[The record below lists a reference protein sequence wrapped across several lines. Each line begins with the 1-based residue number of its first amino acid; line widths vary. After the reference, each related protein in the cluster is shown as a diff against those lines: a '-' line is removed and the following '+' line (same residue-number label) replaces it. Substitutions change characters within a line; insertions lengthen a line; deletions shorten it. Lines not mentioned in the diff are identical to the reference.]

1 MAVDFFGCF
10 NLFWGMHG
18 GGGEEVGR
26 CGYVVIH
33 LKSILDKE
41 GVKMITKK

>member
-1 MAVDFFGCF
+1 MAIDFFCRF
-10 NLFWGMHG
+10 SLFWGMHG